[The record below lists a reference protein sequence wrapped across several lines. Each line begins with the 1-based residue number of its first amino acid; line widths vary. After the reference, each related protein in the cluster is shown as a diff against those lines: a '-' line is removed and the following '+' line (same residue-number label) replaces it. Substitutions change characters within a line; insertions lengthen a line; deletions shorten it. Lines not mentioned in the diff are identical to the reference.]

1 MPDTELIGRLGVW
14 EGYQVARAQR
24 YEAGD
29 TGGRP
34 RVWVVLAPVPGRLM
48 TCDGC
53 GRRVAAVHD
62 VSERVVRDLPLFD
75 AETFIRMPRRRVNCP
90 RCGPKVERLPW
101 LHRYAR
107 VTRRLADSVVRL
119 CQQLPIKH
127 VAAFYGLGWDTVKDL
142 DKGAL
147 EARLGP
153 PDLDGLEVL
162 AMDEFAIQKGHRYA
176 TVIIE
181 PRRKQVLWVG
191 RGRDREAV
199 RAFFALLGTE
209 RAASIRAVAMDMHA
223 AFYLEVQAHCPNAE
237 IVFDL
242 FHVVAKYG
250 REVID
255 RVRVDEANRLR
266 HNKRARKVIKS
277 SRWLLLRNRS
287 NVTKPK
293 DRVRLTELLNAN
305 RAICKAYLMRD
316 ELKHLWTYRAEGWA
330 RRGWADWYYRAVRS
344 RIPPLVA
351 FAKKLAVHA
360 HGIVAHARWP
370 LHTSLLEGINN
381 KIKVIKRMAYGLR
394 DDAYFFLKIRGAFP
408 GSSG

>member
-14 EGYQVARAQR
+14 EGYEVVRAQR
-24 YEAGD
+24 HEAIT

-34 RVWVVLAPVPGRLM
+34 RVWVVLAPVAGRLM

-53 GRRVAAVHD
+53 GRRVGDVHD
-62 VSERVVRDLPLFD
+62 VSERVIRDLPLFD
-75 AETFIRMPRRRVNCP
+75 ADTFIRLPRRRVNCP

-101 LHRYAR
+101 LHRYSR

-127 VAAFYGLGWDTVKDL
+127 VADFYGLGWDAVKDL
-142 DKGAL
+142 DKAAL

-153 PDLDGLEVL
+153 PDLDDLEVL

-181 PRRKQVLWVG
+181 PRRKRVLWVG
-191 RGRDREAV
+191 RGRDRDAV
-199 RAFFALLGTE
+199 RAFFALLGPE
-209 RAASIRAVAMDMHA
+209 RAARIRAVAMDMHA
-223 AFYLEVQAHCPNAE
+223 PFYLEVKAHCPHAE
-237 IVFDL
+237 VVFDL

-255 RVRVDEANRLR
+255 RVRVDEANRVR
-266 HNKRARKVIKS
+266 RDKRARKVIKS
-277 SRWLLLRNRS
+277 TRWLLLRNRS
-287 NVTKPK
+287 NVTKPA
-293 DRVRLTELLNAN
+293 DRIRLTELLKAN

-316 ELKHLWTYRAEGWA
+316 ELKHLWTYRTEGWA
-330 RRGWADWYYRAVRS
+330 RRGWEDWHHRAVRS
-344 RIPPLVA
+344 RIAPLVA
-351 FAKKLAVHA
+351 FARKLAVHA
-360 HGIVAHARWP
+360 HGIVAHARWQ
-370 LHTSLLEGINN
+370 LHTSLIEGINN

-394 DDAYFFLKIRGAFP
+394 DDAYFFLKIRAAFP
-408 GSSG
+408 GTSG

>member
-14 EGYQVARAQR
+14 EGYSVIRAQR
-24 YEAGD
+24 YEAGSD
-29 TGGRP
+29 GSRP
-34 RVWVVLAPVPGRLM
+34 RVWVELAPIPGRPM

-53 GRRVAAVHD
+53 GHRVGTLHD
-62 VSERVVRDLPLFD
+62 VSTRVVRDLPLFD
-75 AETFIRMPRRRVNCP
+75 AETFLRVPRRRVQCP
-90 RCGPKVERLPW
+90 ECGPRLERLPW

-107 VTRRLADSVVRL
+107 VTRRLAESVVRL

-127 VAAFYGLGWDTVKDL
+127 VAAFYGLGWDAVKDL
-142 DKGAL
+142 DKAAL
-147 EARLGP
+147 EERVGP

-181 PRRKQVLWVG
+181 PRRKRVLWVG
-191 RGRDREAV
+191 RGRDRACV
-199 RAFFALLGTE
+199 KAFFELLGPV
-209 RAASIRAVAMDMHA
+209 RCAQVRAVAMDMHSS
-223 AFYLEVQAHCPNAE
+223 FISEVQAHCPNAE

-266 HNKRARKVIKS
+266 RDKPARKVIKS
-277 SRWLLLRNRS
+277 SRWLLLRSRENLTRRE
-287 NVTKPK
+287 
-293 DRVRLTELLNAN
+293 DRVRLSELLHAN
-305 RAICKAYLMRD
+305 RAIAKAYLMRD
-316 ELKHLWTYRAEGWA
+316 ELKHLWTYRTTGWA
-330 RRGWADWYYRAVRS
+330 DRGWADWYRRAVRS
-344 RIPPLVA
+344 RIEPLA
-351 FAKKLAVHA
+351 TFAKRLAGYA

-394 DDAYFFLKIRGAFP
+394 DDEYFFLKIRSAFP
-408 GSSG
+408 GNPG